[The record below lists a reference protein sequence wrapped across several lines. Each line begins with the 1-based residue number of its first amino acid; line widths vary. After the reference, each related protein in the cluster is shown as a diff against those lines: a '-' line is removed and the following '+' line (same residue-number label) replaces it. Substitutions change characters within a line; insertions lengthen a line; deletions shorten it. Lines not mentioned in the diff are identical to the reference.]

1 MQVPK
6 QVSATAGPEVKDR
19 KGEGAVTISAKEG
32 EHPAKEGRE
41 LREGIAAEEAAA
53 AVEIPAAEAI
63 AEAGHAKN
71 SSEF

>member
-19 KGEGAVTISAKEG
+19 KGEEAVTISAKEV
-32 EHPAKEGRE
+32 EHPAKEGSGRKE
-41 LREGIAAEEAAA
+41 EIAAEEAAD
-53 AVEIPAAEAI
+53 AVEIPAEEAI
-63 AEAGHAKN
+63 AEGPHAKN